1 MYRPR
6 TLLAP
11 IALLALTGA
20 ASATTIEMQVNG
32 LVCGFCARGIEKT
45 LRRNPATEDV
55 FVSLEHKLVAVALHE
70 GDDIA
75 DAVLKRALTD
85 AGYDVKSI
93 ERTDRPL
100 AELRASLGGKAE

>member
-1 MYRPR
+1 MYRLR
-6 TLLAP
+6 ILLAP
-11 IALLALTGA
+11 LALLALTGV

-75 DAVLKRALTD
+75 DAALKRALTD